1 MGITIETETMANRL
15 RIFLVCIE
23 TSKDVYDMARR
34 LMLEAGA
41 QNYADADEFL
51 PDGVRDPYRAIT
63 ESDAV
68 IWIYQQRDGPIQYP
82 YSFYNYLHGDGVM
95 QRAIDMRKTVLF
107 YSLTS
112 HIDLPVPSIMR
123 FVARRRFG
131 LDSVPE
137 LESVLRDDLH
147 DLMTG
152 DIRPEEQAEFPA
164 HGIKPATLRVFLCH
178 SKLDKTVVRGLYGR
192 LMKTN
197 VRPWFDE
204 ESLTG
209 GEDWELA
216 IENAVRASHVILV
229 LLSRKSVTTPGFA
242 QKEIRLALDV
252 ADCQP
257 EGSSAVIPVRLE
269 DCEIPRRLQSK
280 HWINLFE
287 EDGFQK
293 LMRALKQRAVA
304 LQIRL
309 TEND

>member
-1 MGITIETETMANRL
+1 MASRL

-23 TSKDVYDMARR
+23 TSKEVYDLARR
-34 LMLEAGA
+34 LMMEAGA

-68 IWIYQQRDGPIQYP
+68 VWIYQQRDGPIQYP

-95 QRAIDMRKTVLF
+95 RRAIDARKTVLF
-107 YSLTS
+107 YSFKS
-112 HIDLPVPSIMR
+112 HIDIPVPSIIR

-131 LDSVPE
+131 LDSLPE

-152 DIRPEEQAEFPA
+152 EIRPEEQAEFPA
-164 HGIKPATLRVFLCH
+164 HSIKLATLRVFLCH
-178 SKLDKTVVRGLYGR
+178 SKVDKTVVRELYGR
-192 LMKTN
+192 LIKTS

-209 GEDWELA
+209 GEDWALA

-242 QKEIRLALDV
+242 HKEIRFALDV

-257 EGSSAVIPVRLE
+257 DRSNAVIPVRLE

-280 HWINLFE
+280 QWINLYE

-293 LMRALKQRAVA
+293 LMKALKRRAVE
-304 LQIRL
+304 LHIRL